1 MRHLIVS
8 RTVILLATVL
18 FASAV
23 GFVWLA
29 GRPKVG
35 RDETDVRPVTDTTA
49 AALFAR
55 SCASCHTPDSL
66 KPAVG
71 RDREAARNALE
82 TFLRTHGDTSEEE
95 DRLIA
100 DYLTAP

>member
-8 RTVILLATVL
+8 RIVVLLGAVL
-18 FASAV
+18 CAAAF

-29 GRPKVG
+29 GRPQDG
-35 RDETDVRPVTDTTA
+35 PVEAELVQEPSA
-49 AALFAR
+49 AAATLFAR

-66 KPAVG
+66 REGVG
-71 RDREAARNALE
+71 RDREAARRALE
-82 TFLRTHGDTSEEE
+82 TFLQSHGDTSDQE

>member
-8 RTVILLATVL
+8 RVVMLLGAVL
-18 FASAV
+18 CAAAF

-29 GRPKVG
+29 GRPQSGPV
-35 RDETDVRPVTDTTA
+35 EADVVAEPSTTA

-66 KPAVG
+66 RTPVG
-71 RDREAARNALE
+71 RDREAARRDLE
-82 TFLRTHGDTSEEE
+82 IFLRTHGDTSEQE

-100 DYLTAP
+100 DYLTTP